1 MPSTIWTGSISF
13 GLVNIPV
20 SLVTAEQ
27 RDDLDFTLLDK
38 RDSSPIGY
46 QKISKRTG
54 KPVPADRIVRGVE
67 QANGRYVVVSDADLR
82 RASPERTQRI
92 DILAFV
98 DAPEIPPLYFDRP
111 YYLEPARG
119 GERGYALFREALRR
133 SGKVAVA
140 IGGGEDAPA
149 SRGGGRARPGPGA
162 RPLRYAAELRD
173 PSRLRVPGAALKAL
187 RVSDRELKMAERLVA
202 EMTEAWDPTQYH
214 DEYRD
219 ELLAFIKKRSRAGK
233 LTAAPEAEDEPATP
247 KRADVID
254 IAELLKRS
262 LAQDRRATGGPAPAT
277 QVRLSVSLA
286 VYRRKRDFAGTPEPG
301 AGAPGRDAPV
311 VRGPA
316 PRREPPALRF
326 PARARR
332 RAEELGGAEGAGA
345 GGGPEAPR
353 GARRGSSARVRQL
366 RTARSRKG
374 TTAPARSPSGTAA
387 GGSRSA
393 IRARAIA
400 RARSSSSCTGGKLR
414 GGWALVRMR
423 ARGDDARDRN
433 GKRTGC

>member
-46 QKISKRTG
+46 QKISKRSG
-54 KPVPADRIVRGVE
+54 KPVPPDRIVRGVE

-98 DAPEIPPLYFDRP
+98 DASAISPLYFDRP

-133 SGKVAVA
+133 SDKVAVA
-140 IGGGEDAPA
+140 SVVVKTRQHLAAVLVHD
-149 SRGGGRARPGPGA
+149 RVLVLDV
-162 RPLRYAAELRD
+162 LRYAAELRD
-173 PSRLRVPGAALKAL
+173 PSRLRVPGAGLKAL
-187 RVSDRELKMAERLVA
+187 RISDRELKMAERLVA
-202 EMTEAWDPTQYH
+202 EMTEDWDPKQYH

-233 LTAAPEAEDEPATP
+233 VTGAPETEEEPATP
-247 KRADVID
+247 KRADIID

-262 LAQDRRATGGPAPAT
+262 LARTGEDRRRP
-277 QVRLSVSLA
+277 R
-286 VYRRKRDFAGTPEPG
+286 RRK
-301 AGAPGRDAPV
+301 
-311 VRGPA
+311 
-316 PRREPPALRF
+316 
-326 PARARR
+326 
-332 RAEELGGAEGAGA
+332 
-345 GGGPEAPR
+345 
-353 GARRGSSARVRQL
+353 SA
-366 RTARSRKG
+366 
-374 TTAPARSPSGTAA
+374 
-387 GGSRSA
+387 
-393 IRARAIA
+393 
-400 RARSSSSCTGGKLR
+400 
-414 GGWALVRMR
+414 
-423 ARGDDARDRN
+423 
-433 GKRTGC
+433 

>member
-13 GLVNIPV
+13 GLVNVPV

-54 KPVPADRIVRGVE
+54 KPVPPDRIVRGVE

-98 DAPEIPPLYFDRP
+98 DASAISPLYFDRP

-133 SGKVAVA
+133 SDKVAVA
-140 IGGGEDAPA
+140 SVVVKTRQHLAAVVVHD
-149 SRGGGRARPGPGA
+149 RVLVLDV
-162 RPLRYAAELRD
+162 LRYAAELRD

-187 RVSDRELKMAERLVA
+187 RISDRELKMAERLVA
-202 EMTEAWDPTQYH
+202 EMTEDWDPKQYH

-219 ELLAFIKKRSRAGK
+219 ELLAFIKKRSRSGK
-233 LTAAPEAEDEPATP
+233 VTGAPETEEEPATP
-247 KRADVID
+247 KRADIID

-262 LAQDRRATGGPAPAT
+262 LARTGEDRRRP
-277 QVRLSVSLA
+277 R
-286 VYRRKRDFAGTPEPG
+286 RRK
-301 AGAPGRDAPV
+301 
-311 VRGPA
+311 
-316 PRREPPALRF
+316 
-326 PARARR
+326 
-332 RAEELGGAEGAGA
+332 
-345 GGGPEAPR
+345 
-353 GARRGSSARVRQL
+353 SA
-366 RTARSRKG
+366 
-374 TTAPARSPSGTAA
+374 
-387 GGSRSA
+387 
-393 IRARAIA
+393 
-400 RARSSSSCTGGKLR
+400 
-414 GGWALVRMR
+414 
-423 ARGDDARDRN
+423 
-433 GKRTGC
+433 